1 MKERLRR
8 SALYVPG
15 DSERMLRR
23 SAMTAADMLILNL
36 EDGVALSAKASA
48 RDNVARALK
57 ELDFGGR
64 EVVARVNSPDTEIGL
79 QDLAA
84 VVPLRPDGICL
95 PKIERAAEIE
105 AADRAVR
112 DMEIAHGLPEGCVGL
127 HAMIESAAGVLR
139 AGEIAAASPRMRS
152 LIFGSADYAAD
163 VRCRTGEDR
172 SELLFALQ
180 MIVTSARSAGID
192 AIDAPCFD
200 VRNEALLR
208 SEASQA
214 RRLGYDGK
222 SAVHPDQCTIINLE
236 FGVTE
241 EEIAWAEKTLARLE
255 AAEREGR
262 ALTTLDGKLIEPPHR
277 AAAERILRRRRLY

>member
-1 MKERLRR
+1 MKERVRR

-15 DSERMLRR
+15 DSEKMLRR
-23 SAMTAADMLILNL
+23 SALTAADMLILNL

-48 RDNVARALK
+48 RDNVARALR

-64 EVVARVNSPDTEIGL
+64 EVVVRVNSPDTEIGL

-84 VVPLRPDGICL
+84 VVPLRPDGVCL
-95 PKIERAAEIE
+95 PKVEKASEIQ

-180 MIVTSARSAGID
+180 MIVTSARSGGID

-208 SEASQA
+208 REASQA

-222 SAVHPDQCTIINLE
+222 SALHPDQCPIINLE
-236 FGVTE
+236 FEVTE

-255 AAEREGR
+255 AAERDGR

-277 AAAERILRRRRLY
+277 AAAERILRRRRLH